1 MCVISSHQRVL
12 WTTVFTDFALHFVT
26 KNVKTEN
33 LTETVK
39 LFALGLQYL
48 ELQRVLLIKSLFCL
62 GKLKSSIFFFLKFLL
77 DAPNL
82 LTIFPLHRLT
92 ITVEFFL
99 YSICFGRISQPR
111 LPKMLRTVSSK
122 ASASTSLGMSIT
134 SRHSLLEYWAFAQH
148 WHSRL
153 AKLFD
158 KSEFTCC
165 ETANSDWSFKKASN
179 SLQISSSTYLLT

>member
-1 MCVISSHQRVL
+1 MCVFMCVISSHQRVL

-26 KNVKTEN
+26 KNIKTEN
-33 LTETVK
+33 FTETVK

-99 YSICFGRISQPR
+99 VILWHLFNLLWTDITNKVTKNVEDCLFQSICIHFIGN
-111 LPKMLRTVSSK
+111 V
-122 ASASTSLGMSIT
+122 
-134 SRHSLLEYWAFAQH
+134 YYF
-148 WHSRL
+148 
-153 AKLFD
+153 
-158 KSEFTCC
+158 
-165 ETANSDWSFKKASN
+165 
-179 SLQISSSTYLLT
+179 